1 LVGIVERGDSDGH
14 WADAACRNES
24 KPKKNQDGIA
34 ASTGES
40 QEMSKATTGTKNEE
54 RKHNMLPFSEFLEN
68 RAQDSSLPKRHR
80 TRNRFKAGAA
90 RILETGGYHG
100 LQLSSVCKE
109 VGLSQGSIYNYFDDK
124 KELALEVMTEFA
136 DRMFAIL
143 LNVNPTGD
151 TFSRIYQVNLA
162 YVRFVEKNVG
172 LVRCLSQLCDEMREF
187 TDLWHRQNYGWC
199 LLVARN
205 LQNRTGSQNWGA
217 ALALARA
224 LGSMVDEVLHEVYI
238 RQSNDFSEVGGSP
251 EALAETLSI
260 FWYRMAF
267 ASNPKS
273 EALSDE
279 HPLLEISLDRSDR
292 PSSR

>member
-1 LVGIVERGDSDGH
+1 
-14 WADAACRNES
+14 
-24 KPKKNQDGIA
+24 
-34 ASTGES
+34 
-40 QEMSKATTGTKNEE
+40 MSKASTTTKDRAQEQQT
-54 RKHNMLPFSEFLEN
+54 LPFSDFLAM
-68 RAQDSSLPKRHR
+68 RAQDSSLPKRQR

-90 RILETGGYHG
+90 KILETEGYHG

-109 VGLSQGSIYNYFDDK
+109 VGLSQGSIYNYYDDK

-136 DRMFAIL
+136 DRMFAL
-143 LNVNPTGD
+143 LLDVNPTGD
-151 TFSRIYQVNLA
+151 TFSRLYQVNLA
-162 YVRFVEKNVG
+162 YVRFVEHNVG

-205 LQNRTGSQNWGA
+205 LQRRTGSENWGA
-217 ALALARA
+217 ALPLARA

-238 RQSNDFSEVGGSP
+238 RRSNDFSEVGGSP

-273 EALSDE
+273 ETLSDD
-279 HPLLEISLDRSDR
+279 HPLLEISLDRTS
-292 PSSR
+292 

>member
-1 LVGIVERGDSDGH
+1 
-14 WADAACRNES
+14 
-24 KPKKNQDGIA
+24 
-34 ASTGES
+34 
-40 QEMSKATTGTKNEE
+40 MSKASNTIVNKTRERGT
-54 RKHNMLPFSEFLEN
+54 LPFSDFLAM
-68 RAQDSSLPKRHR
+68 RAQDSSLPKRQR

-90 RILETGGYHG
+90 KILETSGYHG

-109 VGLSQGSIYNYFDDK
+109 VGLSQGSIYNYYDDK

-136 DRMFAIL
+136 ERMFAL
-143 LNVNPTGD
+143 LLDVHPTGD
-151 TFSRIYQVNLA
+151 TFSRIYQVNLT
-162 YVRFVEKNVG
+162 YVQFVEQNVG

-205 LQNRTGSQNWGA
+205 LQNRTDSKNWAA

-238 RQSNDFSEVGGSP
+238 RQSTDYSEVGGSP

-273 EALSDE
+273 EALTDD
-279 HPLLEISLDRSDR
+279 HPLLKISLEGSDR
-292 PSSR
+292 Q